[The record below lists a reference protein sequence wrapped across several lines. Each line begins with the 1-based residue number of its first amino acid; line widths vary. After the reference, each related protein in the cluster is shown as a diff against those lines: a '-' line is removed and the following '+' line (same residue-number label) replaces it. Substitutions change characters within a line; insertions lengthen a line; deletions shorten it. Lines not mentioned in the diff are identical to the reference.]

1 MRADVTRDDCMDSL
15 TFLEKP
21 GKAKVRPVWAVHGDE
36 AFLQRRV
43 VAALRALVLG
53 PDDDG
58 FNLSTHS
65 GDKATWAAVID
76 DLQTLPLLGP
86 RRLVVVEGADP
97 FVTRERPRLERYV
110 TEHPPGSVPPPGVLV
125 LQLHTMPSSTRL
137 AKLLGDVGA
146 IACKPPRA
154 DALAPWCMEWSA
166 SRHGKELAPPAARL
180 LVDLVGAD
188 MGLLDQELAK
198 LAVYAGDAARIETAD
213 VDKLVGS
220 SRSENTW
227 KIFDLIGTGQAALAL
242 ELLNRLLDQGEEPL
256 RLLGAF
262 SLQLRRLAQAGRLHA
277 QGVSLGESL
286 EQAGVPPFARRQAE
300 QQMRHLGRRRLD
312 SLYDWLLQADAGIKG
327 ASPLPPR
334 TLMERLVV
342 QLARG
347 RQP

>member
-1 MRADVTRDDCMDSL
+1 MDGL
-15 TFLEKP
+15 DFLDNP
-21 GKAKVRPVWAVHGDE
+21 GKAKVQPVWAVHGDE
-36 AFLQRRV
+36 GFLKRRV
-43 VAALRALVLG
+43 LAALRALVLG

-58 FNLSTHS
+58 FNLSTHP
-65 GDKATWAAVID
+65 GDKAAWAPVLD
-76 DLQTLPLLGP
+76 DLQTLPFLGP

-97 FVTRERPRLERYV
+97 FVSRERSRLEKYV
-110 TEHPPGSVPPPGVLV
+110 TAHPPGSAPPAGVLV
-125 LQLHTMPSSTRL
+125 LELQSLPSNTKL
-137 AKLLGDVGA
+137 AKLLGDKGA
-146 IACKPPRA
+146 IACKAPRPEE
-154 DALAPWCMEWSA
+154 LLKWCTEWSQQ
-166 SRHGKELAPPAARL
+166 RHGKELAAPAARL

-198 LAVYAGDAARIETAD
+198 LAVYAGSAARIETAD

-227 KIFDLIGTGQAALAL
+227 KIFDLIGTGQAGPAL

-262 SLQLRRLAQAGRLHA
+262 SMQLRRLAQAARLSA
-277 QGVSLGESL
+277 EGVSLGDAL

-300 QQMRHLGRRRLD
+300 QQMRHLGRRRLE
-312 SLYDWLLQADAGIKG
+312 SLYDWLLQTDFGIKG

-342 QLARG
+342 QLARA
-347 RQP
+347 RQLS